1 MDPTRAER
9 FELLFRENYP
19 LVRAYALR
27 RAARDAAHYDALG
40 NTLTQVRFGT
50 SPGAI
55 GAPSVDPFDPGSGL
69 RELQAEG
76 RLRSAGRVEVD
87 GEPAYRLV
95 SGPVRTSEGAV
106 ERAEIVVDAETYLP
120 ADPSP
125 VGAQGGRIDGQDRLA
140 VTDLREPAVE

>member
-120 ADPSP
+120 
-125 VGAQGGRIDGQDRLA
+125 RIHRLSVRKGDGSTVRIVWRYL
-140 VTDLREPAVE
+140 T